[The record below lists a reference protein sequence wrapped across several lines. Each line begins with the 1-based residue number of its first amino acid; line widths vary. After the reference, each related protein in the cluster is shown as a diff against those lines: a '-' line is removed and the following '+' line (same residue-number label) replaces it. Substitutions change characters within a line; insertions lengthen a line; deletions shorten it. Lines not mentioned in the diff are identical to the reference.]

1 MADQPAAAQP
11 APQPAGGV
19 YIDPYRAFNFKM
31 EVQGVTE
38 GHFTEVSG
46 LEARVVPISYREAGN
61 SQVVH
66 YVPGRTEYGSI
77 VLRYGLT
84 RSREL
89 YDWFMTGVKGAVQ
102 RKNISI
108 VLLDAD
114 GTTEVMRWNL
124 VNAWVTQ
131 WRGALLDAQSQELA
145 IESLTLV
152 CETLD
157 RA

>member
-1 MADQPAAAQP
+1 MANGQQAQ
-11 APQPAGGV
+11 AQPQPAGGAYV
-19 YIDPYRAFNFKM
+19 DPFRAFNFRLD
-31 EVQGVTE
+31 VAGVAE

-46 LEARVVPISYREAGN
+46 LEAQVTPIAYREAGN

-66 YVPGRTEYGSI
+66 YVPGRTEYGAI

-89 YDWFMTGVKGAVQ
+89 YDWFKSGIDGKVQ
-102 RKNISI
+102 KKHISI
-108 VLLDAD
+108 VLLEAD
-114 GTTEVMRWNL
+114 GQAEAMRWDL
-124 VNAWVTQ
+124 ENAWVTQ
-131 WRGALLDAQSQELA
+131 WRGAVLDAQSQEVA

-152 CETLD
+152 CETLT